1 MMRTIR
7 WPVLLLGVLTL
18 AVAFQSY
25 PLANAQSRLLYGYVY
40 SAATGKPIDA
50 IVTISQCFN
59 QQTVLTSADGSWELS
74 YPYGT
79 VGSVT
84 FSATGYASQTF
95 PLYQTAQWYY
105 SGGVILL
112 QP

>member
-1 MMRTIR
+1 MRTAR
-7 WPVLLLGVLTL
+7 WAVLVFGLLIFVVVSQG
-18 AVAFQSY
+18 Y
-25 PLANAQSRLLYGYVY
+25 PLVTAQSRLLYGHVY

-50 IVTISQCFN
+50 TVTVSQCFN
-59 QQTVLTSADGSWELS
+59 QQTAATAADGSWELS

-79 VGSVT
+79 LGTVT
-84 FSATGYASQTF
+84 FSAPGYASQTF
-95 PLYQTAQWYY
+95 PLDLNAQWYY